1 VSRRP
6 FESAALSP
14 DEDDT
19 RNAYRGTA
27 YGAGA
32 RGRLTMLRVTVV
44 LVVLV
49 VAAPLGA
56 RPEAD
61 PQPVSLAANKPTQAS
76 PMAMPSDVVL
86 VEMTR
91 IGLLAGNYPFVTAR
105 FSEETAVFEAPRE
118 QAPLRLETVDTE
130 GGLAALAGSWDALVR
145 AMSRPSPFLLHCWL
159 VEWWRHYGEGSRLA
173 VEVAFRGDKLVGALP
188 LITFSRHGLRVG
200 TFIGARQSMLADVLV
215 AEGEGQEVVEALV
228 DRVLA
233 SEHDY
238 VDLFGLSD
246 QGRLAALGGTRSLE
260 LFQRIEAPVLDISD
274 GWDAAYRAKTNSRK
288 RSHHNHRRRQLA
300 QLGEVELI
308 HARTLAEHEPTLEHA
323 FRLHELRWQ
332 GRPDGSGFVTA
343 TGKQFTRAV
352 VKELTKIDATRVVLT
367 KVGGRPVAFCW
378 YFVLEGKVYLHR
390 LAFDPAYSRFS
401 PGIVNALDTL
411 RLAAR
416 EGATRAEFLGGAERY
431 KVELADG
438 FEPLHLGLGLPGSAR
453 GRAAAAARAEWLRL
467 RRRGKS
473 SGLARKVYYGSASV
487 RRRLMR
493 QRDVLRPSGVRQ
505 LRD

>member
-1 VSRRP
+1 V
-6 FESAALSP
+6 
-14 DEDDT
+14 
-19 RNAYRGTA
+19 
-27 YGAGA
+27 
-32 RGRLTMLRVTVV
+32 LRVT
-44 LVVLV
+44 LAL
-49 VAAPLGA
+49 VAAAPGA

-61 PQPVSLAANKPTQAS
+61 AQPVSLAANKPRQAS
-76 PMAMPSDVVL
+76 TMAMPSDMVL
-86 VEMTR
+86 VAMTP
-91 IGLLAGNYPFVTAR
+91 IGLLVGNYPFVTAR
-105 FSEETAVFEAPRE
+105 VFEETAVVEAPRE
-118 QAPLRLETVDTE
+118 QAPLRLETVDSE
-130 GGLAALAGSWDALVR
+130 GGLVALGGSWDALVR
-145 AMSRPSPFLLHCWL
+145 AMPRPSPFLLHCWL
-159 VEWWRHYGEGSRLA
+159 VEWWRHYGEGNRLA

-200 TFIGARQSMLADVLV
+200 TFIGARQSMLADALI
-215 AEGEGQEVVEALV
+215 AEGEGQELVEALV

-246 QGRLAALGGTRSLE
+246 QGRLAALGGTRRLE
-260 LFQRIEAPVLDISD
+260 LFQRIEAPVLDLSD
-274 GWDAAYRAKTNSRK
+274 GWDAAYHAKTNSRK
-288 RSHHNHRRRQLA
+288 RRHHNHRRRQLA
-300 QLGEVELI
+300 QLGEVELL
-308 HARTLAEHEPTLEHA
+308 HARTLDELEPALEHA

-352 VKELTKIDATRVVLT
+352 VKRLTEIDATRMVMT

-378 YFVLEGKVYLHR
+378 YFMLEGRAYLHR

-401 PGIVNALDTL
+401 PGIVNALDSL

-416 EGATRAEFLGGAERY
+416 EGATRAEFLGGAEGY
-431 KVELADG
+431 KVELASG

-453 GRAAAAARAEWLRL
+453 GRAAVAARAGWLRL
-467 RRRGKS
+467 RRRGKN

-487 RRRLMR
+487 RRRLRR
-493 QRDVLRPSGVRQ
+493 QRDVLRPSGVRA

>member
-1 VSRRP
+1 V
-6 FESAALSP
+6 
-14 DEDDT
+14 
-19 RNAYRGTA
+19 
-27 YGAGA
+27 
-32 RGRLTMLRVTVV
+32 LRVTVA

-49 VAAPLGA
+49 VPAALGA

-61 PQPVSLAANKPTQAS
+61 AQPVSLAAKRPTPAT
-76 PMAMPSDVVL
+76 PRAMPSDMML
-86 VEMTR
+86 VAMTP
-91 IGLLAGNYPFVTAR
+91 IGLLVGNYPLVTAR
-105 FSEETAVFEAPRE
+105 VFEETAVVEAPRE
-118 QAPLRLETVDTE
+118 QAPLRLETVDSE
-130 GGLAALAGSWDALVR
+130 DGLVALAGSWDALVR

-173 VEVAFRGDKLVGALP
+173 VEVAFRGEELVGALP

-200 TFIGARQSMLADVLV
+200 TFIGARQSMLADALI

-228 DRVLA
+228 DRVLD

-246 QGRLAALGGTRSLE
+246 QGRLAALGGTRRLE
-260 LFQRIEAPVLDISD
+260 LFHRIEAPVLDLSD

-300 QLGEVELI
+300 ELGEVELI
-308 HARTLAEHEPTLEHA
+308 HARTLDELEPALEHA

-352 VKELTKIDATRVVLT
+352 VKRLTEIDATRIVMT
-367 KVGGRPVAFCW
+367 KVGGHPVAFCW
-378 YFVLEGKVYLHR
+378 YLVLEGNVYLHR

-401 PGIVNALDTL
+401 PGIVNALDCL

-438 FEPLHLGLGLPGSAR
+438 FEPLHLGLGLPGGAR
-453 GRAAAAARAEWLRL
+453 GRAAVAARAGWLRL

-473 SGLARKVYYGSASV
+473 SELARKVYYGSASV

-493 QRDVLRPSGVRQ
+493 QRDVLRPSGVRR